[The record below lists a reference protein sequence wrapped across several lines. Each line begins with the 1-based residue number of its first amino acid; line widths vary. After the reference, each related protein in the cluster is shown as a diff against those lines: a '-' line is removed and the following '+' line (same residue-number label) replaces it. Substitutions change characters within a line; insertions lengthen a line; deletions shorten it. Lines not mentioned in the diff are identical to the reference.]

1 MHRPNPC
8 RIRTNK
14 LQLVLVFPPEPAS
27 MSLSVEIT
35 NTKNSMSEYE
45 SLIKQ
50 YEALTRLNDG
60 FSNELLLEALEERLE
75 LLEED
80 MELSLC

>member
-1 MHRPNPC
+1 
-8 RIRTNK
+8 
-14 LQLVLVFPPEPAS
+14 
-27 MSLSVEIT
+27 
-35 NTKNSMSEYE
+35 MSEYE